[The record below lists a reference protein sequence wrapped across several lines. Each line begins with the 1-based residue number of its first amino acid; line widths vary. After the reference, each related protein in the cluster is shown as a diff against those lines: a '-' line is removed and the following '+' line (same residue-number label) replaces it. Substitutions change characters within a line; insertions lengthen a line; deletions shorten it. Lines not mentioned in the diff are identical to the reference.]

1 MASNLTVLY
10 DACVLYPNHLRDVLI
25 QLATTDLFRA
35 KWTEQIHDEWIR
47 NVLKNLPKNSPE
59 KLQALK
65 QLINRA
71 VPDCLVTD
79 FEYLIPS
86 LNLPDPDDR
95 HVLAAAI
102 VAKTDI
108 IVTTNLKDFPVLV
121 LESHGIEAQHPDDFI
136 ADLIDLYPFRVIT
149 AIQTI
154 QNRLKNPPVNF
165 DEYMEILLKQG
176 LLTAVSMLRQIQAEG
191 WDAYEYE

>member
-10 DACVLYPNHLRDVLI
+10 DACVLYPNYLRDLVI

-47 NVLKNLPKNSPE
+47 NVLKNRPNITPE
-59 KLQALK
+59 QLQGLRQK
-65 QLINRA
+65 INQST
-71 VPDCLVTD
+71 PDCLVTG

-102 VAKTDI
+102 VAQADV
-108 IVTTNLKDFPVLV
+108 IVTFNLKDFPVDV
-121 LESHGIEAQHPDDFI
+121 LSSHDIIAQHPDDFI
-136 ADLIDLYPFRVIT
+136 ADLLDLYPWRVLE
-149 AIQTI
+149 AIETI
-154 QNRLKNPPVNF
+154 QNRFKKPPMRFN
-165 DEYMEILLKQG
+165 EYLEILVKQG
-176 LLTAVSMLRQIQAEG
+176 LLKSVESLRQLR
-191 WDAYEYE
+191 

>member
-1 MASNLTVLY
+1 MTTSTLTVLY
-10 DACVLYPNHLRDVLI
+10 DACVLYPNYLRDVLI
-25 QLATTDLFRA
+25 QLATTDLFQA

-47 NVLKNLPKNSPE
+47 NVLNNRPNTSPE
-59 KLQALK
+59 QLQGLK
-65 QLINRA
+65 QKINRS

-79 FEYLIPS
+79 FEYLISS
-86 LNLPDPDDR
+86 LNLPDPDDC

-102 VAKTDI
+102 VAKADV
-108 IVTTNLKDFPVLV
+108 IVTANLKDFPTSILAGH
-121 LESHGIEAQHPDDFI
+121 SIEAQHPDDFI
-136 ADLIDLYPFRVIT
+136 ADLIDLKPLRVIG

-176 LLTAVSMLRQIQAEG
+176 LPTSVSILRQLQNEV
-191 WDAYEYE
+191 WHN